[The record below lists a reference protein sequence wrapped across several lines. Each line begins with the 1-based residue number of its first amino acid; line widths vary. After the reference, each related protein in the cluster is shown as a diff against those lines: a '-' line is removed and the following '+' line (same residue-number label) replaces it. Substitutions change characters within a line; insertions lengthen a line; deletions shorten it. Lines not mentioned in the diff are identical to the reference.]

1 MLAAKLNFELA
12 NGDIIISHK
21 IIISLL
27 SKNPPP
33 EHLVCDGR
41 LDVQPY
47 IGNSFYYEFSP
58 LGTSAI
64 RCSFVTGLIPRAC
77 VLAANILADIEAVIQ
92 QERERVRSLTAPPTA
107 NPAVQQ

>member
-1 MLAAKLNFELA
+1 MLAANFTFELA
-12 NGDIIISHK
+12 DGDVITSQK
-21 IIISLL
+21 IILSLL

-33 EHLVCDGR
+33 AHLVCDGR

-64 RCSFVTGLIPRAC
+64 RNSFVTGLIPRMC
-77 VLAANILADIEAVIQ
+77 VLTADVLADVEAVIQ
-92 QERERVRSLTAPPTA
+92 QERERVKGLSM
-107 NPAVQQ
+107 NPNTQY

>member
-12 NGDIIISHK
+12 NGDIIISQK

-33 EHLVCDGR
+33 AHLMYDGR

-47 IGNSFYYEFSP
+47 VGNSFYYEFSP

-64 RCSFVTGLIPRAC
+64 RSSFVTGLIPRTC
-77 VLAANILADIEAVIQ
+77 VLAAEVLSDVEAIIQ
-92 QERERVRSLTAPPTA
+92 QERERVRSLTT
-107 NPAVQQ
+107 PAFQQ